1 MAIFGL
7 FDIGRT
13 TIVTNRNALSVVG
26 HNIANAS
33 TPGYTRQSVSLASV
47 PAGDVVGATATGRGV
62 KIADVTRMYDAF
74 TTLQIRS
81 EKSNLAYWDSY
92 EQGMT
97 KIENIFNEANE
108 NGISDAITNFFSS
121 WQSVSQNPEQLASRA
136 TLIKNAEYLSS
147 RVSSAY
153 ADLDNERYEIFKNT
167 ETKINEVNQITK
179 QIADLNQKI
188 SVAPNANDLKDQR
201 DDLLEQLNG
210 IVKVSTF
217 EDASGMYSVLVGG
230 TPVIDGGTQF
240 DLRVRTDTQA
250 NDYKMIFEIN
260 LGGSYHDITQHI
272 TGGEL
277 KAGVDLR
284 DGKILDYMN
293 KLNALA
299 VNITDTVNFYHKQ
312 GYGLDGSTGND
323 FFTNTTS
330 VTDASVSGSVTSVS
344 ITNATTYGANATKQ
358 YRLDYIDG
366 AAYALLAPAQQADY
380 QQEGASGIYWRVQG
394 STDNGTTWSAMN
406 PANVTIT
413 ADTAATPDNRT
424 FGFNGI
430 NIKIDGNQAAIAGDA
445 AGSFDVNINRN
456 AARSM
461 SVAISDTSKVAAA
474 QDNTMLPGDNRNALL
489 MADLANQ
496 KFVAGTTP
504 IDFYRSIVS
513 DVGVEANS
521 ASKYA
526 DFYSTIVEQLE
537 NKRQD
542 LSGVSLDEE
551 AADLLKFQ
559 KSFQAGAKMITVADE
574 LFQTLLGMTGSR

>member
-7 FDIGRT
+7 FDIGKT
-13 TIVTNRNALSVVG
+13 TILANRNALNVVG

-47 PAGDVVGATATGRGV
+47 PSGDVVGVTATGRGV
-62 KIADVTRMYDAF
+62 KIADITRMYDSF
-74 TTLQIRS
+74 TTLQFRS
-81 EKSNLAYWDSY
+81 EKSNFAYWDAY
-92 EQGMT
+92 EQGMI

-108 NGISDAITNFFSS
+108 NSIGDAITNFFSS
-121 WQSVSQNPEQLASRA
+121 WQVVSQNPEQLASRS

-147 RVSSAY
+147 RISNAY
-153 ADLDNERYEIFKNT
+153 ADLDSERYEIFKNS
-167 ETKINEVNQITK
+167 EIKINEVNRITK
-179 QIADLNQKI
+179 EIAELNQKI

-201 DDLLEQLNG
+201 DSLLEQLNG

-230 TPVIDGGTQF
+230 TPVVDGGTQF

-250 NDYKMIFEIN
+250 NDYKMVFEIN
-260 LGGSYHDITQHI
+260 LGGSYHDITSHI

-277 KAGVDLR
+277 KAGVELR

-299 VNITDTVNFYHKQ
+299 VNISDTVNFYHKQ
-312 GYGLDGSTGND
+312 GYGLDGSTGVD

-330 VTDASVSGSVTSVS
+330 ITDASVSGSVTSVS
-344 ITNATTYGANATKQ
+344 ITNATTYGPNATKQ
-358 YRLDYIDG
+358 YQVDYIDNATYG
-366 AAYALLAPAQQADY
+366 GLAPAQQAEY
-380 QQEGASGIYWRVQG
+380 QQEGASGIYWRVQE
-394 STDNGTTWSAMN
+394 SVDGTTWSAIST
-406 PANVTIT
+406 ANVTIT
-413 ADTAATPDNRT
+413 ADTTANPDYRT
-424 FGFNGI
+424 LGFNGI
-430 NIKIDGNQAAIAGDA
+430 TVRVDGDQANIVGDVS
-445 AGSFDVNINRN
+445 GSFDVAINRN
-456 AARSM
+456 AARNM

-474 QDNTMLPGDNRNALL
+474 QDNTMLPGDNRNALV
-489 MADLANQ
+489 MADLINQ

-504 IDFYRSIVS
+504 IDFYRSVVS
-513 DVGVEANS
+513 DVGVEAKS
-521 ASKYA
+521 ASTYA
-526 DFYSTIVEQLE
+526 TFYSTMLEQLE
-537 NKRQD
+537 NKRQE